1 VAAGG
6 KSKEASQARLEYY
19 PGYYATWVFDPDG
32 HDIEVVHKS
41 EIHFAFATPAQGIVS
56 TV

>member
-6 KSKEASQARLEYY
+6 KSKEAPQARLEYY
-19 PGYYATWVFDPDG
+19 PGYYATWVLDPDG

-41 EIHFAFATPAQGIVS
+41 
-56 TV
+56 